1 MTLKIQK
8 NSRQVPSIETYTA
21 DKMYHDLLYGVL
33 QELSYAEVIN
43 GDTFRYV
50 NKKDASMAKLGEKI
64 GLSRQTTS
72 KKLDHLLKIGLISYD
87 EDQKRYELH
96 YLDKTISTLIP
107 FETLRRLNNSL
118 SRNAINLF
126 VYFLKRFIANN
137 EQEYVVTMNQ
147 MKAFIGLA
155 KDTSANNEVITDI
168 MDILKVVGLIE
179 FDYRLEDLKTHIYI
193 TNVRNTMRL

>member
-72 KKLDHLLKIGLISYD
+72 KKLDHLLKIGLVSYD